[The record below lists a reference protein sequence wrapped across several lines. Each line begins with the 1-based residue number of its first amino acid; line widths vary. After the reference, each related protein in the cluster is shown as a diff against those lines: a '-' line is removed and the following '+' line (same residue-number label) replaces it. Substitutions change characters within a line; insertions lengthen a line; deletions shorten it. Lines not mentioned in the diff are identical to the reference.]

1 MEQLIQQLLAA
12 IVQQAVPHVV
22 AAATNALPGHQ
33 GATAASVMGQAA
45 PTPAAQPNT
54 LFAAQPAVVAA
65 PAAAGGMFGNTP
77 TVAAAPA
84 VTPDIVQALI
94 TPMVQ
99 NEQVKA
105 ALTAQMHAMGIQNL
119 PDTKP
124 EQLAELYQRFQH
136 VDREARAAGLIGG
149 VAPAAPSII

>member
-1 MEQLIQQLLAA
+1 MEALIQQLLAA

-45 PTPAAQPNT
+45 PTQPNT

-65 PAAAGGMFGNTP
+65 PAAQVAAGGMFGNTP
-77 TVAAAPA
+77 VVAAAPA
-84 VTPDIVQALI
+84 VTPDMVQALI

-105 ALTAQMHAMGIQNL
+105 ALTQQMHAMGIQNL

-124 EQLAELYQRFQH
+124 EQLAELYARFQE
-136 VDREARAAGLIGG
+136 VDKQARAAGLIGG
-149 VAPAAPSII
+149 TAAAAPSII